1 MPSLHLVAPLILHP
15 VTPLSELLSIVR
27 MVHAGVTGWG
37 RVDAHGKL
45 LVVNL
50 FILPEKT
57 ATGYPDT
64 ILNMLR
70 NKGGRARLE
79 ISSPE
84 GNQLRVYFCHFR
96 PENAGYTL

>member
-1 MPSLHLVAPLILHP
+1 M
-15 VTPLSELLSIVR
+15 
-27 MVHAGVTGWG
+27 G

-70 NKGGRARLE
+70 NKAGRARLE

-84 GNQLRVYFCHFR
+84 GNQLRVYFCHSQ
-96 PENAGYTL
+96 PENAKCTL

>member
-1 MPSLHLVAPLILHP
+1 
-15 VTPLSELLSIVR
+15 
-27 MVHAGVTGWG
+27 MVHAGMTGRRG

-70 NKGGRARLE
+70 NKAGRAHLE
-79 ISSPE
+79 ISSP
-84 GNQLRVYFCHFR
+84 
-96 PENAGYTL
+96 

>member
-27 MVHAGVTGWG
+27 MVRAGVTGWG
-37 RVDAHGKL
+37 RDGDAHGKL

-84 GNQLRVYFCHFR
+84 GN
-96 PENAGYTL
+96 

>member
-1 MPSLHLVAPLILHP
+1 M
-15 VTPLSELLSIVR
+15 
-27 MVHAGVTGWG
+27 
-37 RVDAHGKL
+37 DAHGKL

-64 ILNMLR
+64 ILNILR
-70 NKGGRARLE
+70 NKAGRARLE

-84 GNQLRVYFCHFR
+84 GNQLRVYFYHSQ
-96 PENAGYTL
+96 PENAKCML